1 MYDLNII
8 IIKHKR
14 KQNSKYFSSAGLVLI
29 YVFRICLKCV
39 WEGGSK
45 PGSISTDFVLVKIF
59 LPPQCSVYKCLLS
72 PQAVFSAAAQL
83 TASVLTSEETKRL
96 SPDEDEFH
104 SCQSGSNSTS
114 NSHSGSSESV
124 NVDDTKNHAPFGI
137 TPTNAETGSTKTTL
151 TSVTD
156 SGLVPVIDHNHPLS
170 EVVVSS
176 TTTDHV
182 TSTGEDNLSFLSRQ
196 PQQTAS

>member
-1 MYDLNII
+1 MPFL
-8 IIKHKR
+8 HLW
-14 KQNSKYFSSAGLVLI
+14 FFTL
-29 YVFRICLKCV
+29 
-39 WEGGSK
+39 
-45 PGSISTDFVLVKIF
+45 SIRFKNC
-59 LPPQCSVYKCLLS
+59 CSFPS

-104 SCQSGSNSTS
+104 SCQSGSNSTTH
-114 NSHSGSSESV
+114 SHSGSSESV
-124 NVDDTKNHAPFGI
+124 NVDDTKNHASFGI

-156 SGLVPVIDHNHPLS
+156 SGLVPVVDHNHPLS

-176 TTTDHV
+176 TTTDHM
-182 TSTGEDNLSFLSRQ
+182 TSTGEDNVSFLSRQ
-196 PQQTAS
+196 PQQTASWGLCPRCQYFLVSFPWKRTVSSLCQDFVKWVIKECEVNNI

>member
-1 MYDLNII
+1 M
-8 IIKHKR
+8 
-14 KQNSKYFSSAGLVLI
+14 
-29 YVFRICLKCV
+29 
-39 WEGGSK
+39 
-45 PGSISTDFVLVKIF
+45 
-59 LPPQCSVYKCLLS
+59 
-72 PQAVFSAAAQL
+72 FSAAAQL

-114 NSHSGSSESV
+114 HSGSSESV
-124 NVDDTKNHAPFGI
+124 NVDDTKNHASFGM

-156 SGLVPVIDHNHPLS
+156 SGLVPVVDHNHPLS
-170 EVVVSS
+170 EVVVTS
-176 TTTDHV
+176 TATTDHV